1 MRTFF
6 KILLVALSLCAIG
19 VLVWRNNVNELQLQ
33 QQKEVTE
40 IIKISIENEVQNGSL
55 LPQVVF
61 ISADS
66 SKKQELTDSLL
77 KQITTVLTDKYLY
90 DRELSIDEI
99 TLNPFF
105 VLSNKPDSS
114 GNYILTEKQ
123 LNELKA
129 HIDFLT
135 KQVEKEVDR
144 TKEEVGRDIDRLNT
158 WVSIWIGVI
167 GFLGIFI
174 PIVLNLDV
182 SKRVSESKEEAG
194 KAKAD
199 SETAKSDANK
209 ASEQANK
216 ALTKINSAQ
225 PQIDKIN
232 GLEEKVTNAAKI
244 SNSAISKAETAITD
258 TIEVKR
264 NLSVIIA
271 INKLKE
277 FGPRTLIRLNKDQA
291 LPYYVNMLKA
301 ILIEMENNAE
311 HFDNELMKDWLEQIA
326 INNQSLSLYRFI
338 NPEQTRLLNNYA
350 ELVIKSLDNYNR
362 QQYDQIVNG
371 LEELIANLNTND

>member
-1 MRTFF
+1 M
-6 KILLVALSLCAIG
+6 ALSLCAIG

-40 IIKISIENEVQNGSL
+40 IIETSIENEVQNGSL
-55 LPQVVF
+55 LPEVVF

-66 SKKQELTDSLL
+66 SRKQELTDSLL

-90 DRELSIDEI
+90 NRELSIDEI
-99 TLNPFF
+99 TLKPFF
-105 VLSNKPDSS
+105 ILPNKPDSS

-182 SKRVSESKEEAG
+182 SKRASE
-194 KAKAD
+194 AKAY
-199 SETAKSDANK
+199 SEMAKSDANK
-209 ASEQANK
+209 ASERANK
-216 ALTKINSAQ
+216 ALDIINNAQ
-225 PQIDKIN
+225 PQIDKID
-232 GLEEKVTNAAKI
+232 GLEEKVTNADSK
-244 SNSAISKAETAITD
+244 SKSAFSKAETAITD

-277 FGPRTLIRLNKDQA
+277 FGPQTLIRLNKDQA
-291 LPYYVNMLKA
+291 LPYYVNMLKE
-301 ILIEMENNAE
+301 ILIEMKNNAE
-311 HFDNELMKDWLEQIA
+311 HFENELMKNWLEQIA

-350 ELVIKSLDNYNR
+350 VLVINSLENYNR
-362 QQYDQIVNG
+362 QKYDQIVNG

>member
-55 LPQVVF
+55 LPEVVF

-66 SKKQELTDSLL
+66 SRKQELTDSFL

-99 TLNPFF
+99 TLKPFF
-105 VLSNKPDSS
+105 VLPNKPDSS

-182 SKRVSESKEEAG
+182 SKRASE
-194 KAKAD
+194 AKAD

-209 ASEQANK
+209 ASERANK
-216 ALTKINSAQ
+216 ALDIINNAQ
-225 PQIDKIN
+225 PQIDKID
-232 GLEEKVTNAAKI
+232 GLEEKVTNADSK
-244 SNSAISKAETAITD
+244 SKSAFSKAETAITD

-277 FGPRTLIRLNKDQA
+277 FGPQTLIRLNKDQA
-291 LPYYVNMLKA
+291 LSYYVNMLKA
-301 ILIEMENNAE
+301 ILIEMKNNAE
-311 HFDNELMKDWLEQIA
+311 HFENELMKNWLEQIA

-338 NPEQTRLLNNYA
+338 NPDQTRLLNNYA
-350 ELVIKSLDNYNR
+350 ELIINSLENYNR